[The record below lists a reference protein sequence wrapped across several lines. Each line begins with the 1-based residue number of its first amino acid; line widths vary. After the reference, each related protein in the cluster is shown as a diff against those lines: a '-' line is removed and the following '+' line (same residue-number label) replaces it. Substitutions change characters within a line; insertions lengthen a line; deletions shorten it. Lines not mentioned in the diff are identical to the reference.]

1 MYIQYTLQNEDFLD
15 LTMVLI
21 TLFPEL
27 QLRMNNYHGL
37 VRTN

>member
-15 LTMVLI
+15 LAMVLI

-37 VRTN
+37 VR